1 MENDGENQPE
11 NTKDLQ
17 TNQPAN
23 VLDLF
28 TDALKSDGSIDM
40 RSTWGRGLRAVK
52 DALRQDQAA
61 AIQQIIENDIA
72 IYLTIQKAIE
82 CFVLSSPESIITKE
96 GLNPLISK
104 DLMRFKEATRRSLSL
119 LMDLKRK
126 GKGKKKGRDL
136 EEIFID

>member
-1 MENDGENQPE
+1 MDKDQSEDS
-11 NTKDLQ
+11 KDLQ

-40 RSTWGRGLRAVK
+40 RSTYGRSLRAVK
-52 DALRQDQAA
+52 DALRQDQSA

-72 IYLTIQKAIE
+72 IFLTMQRAIE
-82 CFVLSSPESIITKE
+82 CFVLANPESVITNE

-126 GKGKKKGRDL
+126 GKKKKGKGRDL
-136 EEIFID
+136 DEIYFD